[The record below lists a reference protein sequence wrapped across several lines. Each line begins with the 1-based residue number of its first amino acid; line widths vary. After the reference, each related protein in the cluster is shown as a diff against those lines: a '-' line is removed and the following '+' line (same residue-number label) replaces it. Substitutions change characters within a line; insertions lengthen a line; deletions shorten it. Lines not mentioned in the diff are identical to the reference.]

1 MIMTNEIDKINQM
14 LNDNTPVFTSEDMG
28 CLAYSI
34 SEDFDSYYNVNE
46 AEVAISTYIDD
57 YQIITNHVVEMV
69 TMAIWKD
76 LDGEVHDTEVSVFD
90 EYYDSLYL
98 EEKKSFDEKEMD
110 SCEYYTLCNDEG
122 AYKQYWYN
130 VKTGKCYVR
139 DRLLNHSRYG
149 TIYNVEGSWTEL
161 KQISPLD
168 ATGEAYYMVDFGI
181 HPLLVQKGYEGYC
194 ADEYHE
200 YNHSNSIIENRIPF
214 WHDLLQ
220 NPQLSLA
227 LRYGGLEM
235 LDNMHSKNKEEYIA
249 AVKIAGRHHY
259 DPFSMRMWL
268 DHIRIIIQLGKDLH
282 NPHYVCPSNL
292 AEEHRKYCA
301 ILEKKR
307 RKEEA
312 ARRYQENLKRLKEE
326 ADREQSYQNKIAP
339 YLSLQW
345 DTDKYSIRV
354 CPSVM
359 DMIKE
364 GAAMRHCVGSCSYDK
379 KADSLILFCRSP
391 KGERISTIEYSIS
404 KGVVLQNRG
413 VCNQEPLFLK
423 EVNSLLEADAKR
435 IQNCRYPLLTRQAA

>member
-14 LNDNTPVFTSEDMG
+14 LNDNTPVFTSEDVG
-28 CLAYSI
+28 CLAYGI
-34 SEDFDSYYNVNE
+34 SEDFDSYYDVNE

-69 TMAIWKD
+69 TMVIWKD
-76 LDGEVHDTEVSVFD
+76 LDGEEHDTEVSLFD

-98 EEKKSFDEKEMD
+98 EEKNSFDEKEMD

-149 TIYNVEGSWTEL
+149 TINNVEGSWTEL

-168 ATGEAYYMVDFGI
+168 ATGEASYMVDFGV
-181 HPLLVQKGYEGYC
+181 HPLLVQKGYEGYS
-194 ADEYHE
+194 AYEYHD
-200 YNHSNSIIENRIPF
+200 YNHFNSIIENRIPF
-214 WHDLLQ
+214 WHDLLK
-220 NPQLSLA
+220 NPQLSLV
-227 LRYGGLEM
+227 LRYGGLE
-235 LDNMHSKNKEEYIA
+235 LLSEMHSEDKEEYIA

-259 DPFSMRMWL
+259 EPLSMRMWL
-268 DHIRIIIQLGKDLH
+268 DHIRILIQLGKDLH

-292 AEEHRKYCA
+292 VEEHRKYCA

-307 RKEEA
+307 RKEES
-312 ARRYQENLKRLKEE
+312 ARRYQESLKRLKEE
-326 ADREQSYQNKIAP
+326 ADREQNYQNKIAP

-364 GAAMRHCVGSCSYDK
+364 GAAMHHCVGYCNYDK
-379 KADSLILFCRSP
+379 KADSLILFCRTP

-404 KGVVLQNRG
+404 KGVVLQNRAA
-413 VCNQEPLFLK
+413 CNRTPQFFE
-423 EVNSLLEADAKR
+423 EVNAMLEADAKR
-435 IQNCRYPLLTRQAA
+435 IQDCRYPLFARQAA